1 MVAVRLNGWQRLG
14 ILASLAWVI
23 AGPLFIVEHVEK
35 SALKHFSRTY
45 SYCMDAN
52 STDSQ
57 KCLDQA
63 ERAYDAW
70 FNPVAAP
77 GYGRWAARAFV
88 PVVFAWVLVFVLVYL
103 VRWIITRS
111 FSGTRW

>member
-1 MVAVRLNGWQRLG
+1 MVAARLNRWQLLG

-23 AGPLFIVEHVEK
+23 AGPLYIVEHVEK

-45 SYCMDAN
+45 SYCMN
-52 STDSQ
+52 SNSADSQ
-57 KCLDQA
+57 KCMDKA

-88 PVVFAWVLVFVLVYL
+88 PVVFFWVLVYALVYL
-103 VRWIITRS
+103 VRWISPRS
-111 FSGTRW
+111 FNGA